1 MHFLAAWI
9 WQHLTSDHLHV
20 PRNISK
26 DFIAHVMMKF
36 GLLWEDDFENSLKL
50 YRTRGR
56 LEEEEWQQYTF

>member
-9 WQHLTSDHLHV
+9 WQHLTSDRLHV

-26 DFIAHVMMKF
+26 DFISHVMKKF
-36 GLLWEDDFENSLKL
+36 GLLWEDGFENSLKL

-56 LEEEEWQQYTF
+56 LEE